1 VLASLVAAL
10 ALAAAGWLWRLRAR
24 AQRDLTAMQA
34 QKAALDRSFAAVEA
48 ERDAARA
55 ETVAAGGARGAAEM
69 ERDGLAALLAAAP
82 FPAWRRGADLA
93 IHWGNAAYLRAVGTL
108 GGEIQSALLPEQGRA
123 LAAGAREAEADATEL
138 RHFVVDGQRRALE
151 VVERPDGAGFAHDVT
166 DREEARAELR
176 RYVDASSEVLNNL
189 NTAIVIFGPNKR
201 ATFFNHAYARLW
213 RFDEDWLASG
223 PLHGEVIEQMREHR
237 LLPEQADYPAF
248 KAAVHR
254 LYTDLLETS
263 EELMHRPDGRVL
275 RQLVSP
281 HPLGGLLVVYEDV
294 TDRLALE
301 RSYNTLIAV
310 QQETLANLYEGV
322 AVFGADG
329 RLKLSNPAY
338 ARIWRFD
345 PALLEGEPHVS
356 ELVDAARPLF
366 SAESDWRKLSS
377 HLVAQVTERRARNGR
392 MERPDGGVIDFAAVP
407 LPDGATLFTYI
418 DVTDSANVERALRD
432 RNEALETAD
441 RLKTEFLANVSY
453 ELRSP
458 LNVIIGFAEIL
469 GNEYFGDLNARQKEY
484 ASGMLESSHHLL
496 ALINDILDLSSFE
509 AGQLELELEP
519 FDLHPALEGTLAL
532 GRERARKQRLSLQL
546 ECASDLGGIVADERR
561 IKQALFNLLSNAI
574 KFTPPG
580 GRVSLGA
587 ERRGDEI
594 AIWVADTGIG
604 IDAEERT
611 IVFEKF
617 QRGRRAKSRKGAGL
631 GLSLVKS
638 IVELHGG
645 RVELESQIGVGTRI
659 TCLLPVAPTASAA
672 LAAGDAA

>member
-1 VLASLVAAL
+1 MLAF
-10 ALAAAGWLWRLRAR
+10 AAAGWFWRGRSHAL
-24 AQRDLTAMQA
+24 RDLAAARSQQA
-34 QKAALDRSFAAVEA
+34 GLGRTLATVEAARDAALRDVDAAAVAREA
-48 ERDAARA
+48 AAGERDA
-55 ETVAAGGARGAAEM
+55 
-69 ERDGLAALLAAAP
+69 LAAVLAAAP
-82 FPAWRRGADLA
+82 FPAWRRRPDLG
-93 IHWGNAAYLRAVGTL
+93 IGWGNAAYLRAVGEL
-108 GGEIQSALLPEQGRA
+108 GGEIQSALSPEQGRA
-123 LAAGAREAEADATEL
+123 LAARARDAKADAVEL

-151 VVERPDGAGFAHDVT
+151 VVERPDGSGFARDVT

-189 NTAIVIFGPNKR
+189 NAAIVIFGPNKR
-201 ATFFNHAYARLW
+201 VTFFNHAYARLW
-213 RFDEDWLASG
+213 RFDEDWLSSG
-223 PLHGEVIEQMREHR
+223 PLHGELIDQMREHR

-248 KAAVHR
+248 KAAVGR
-254 LYTDLLETS
+254 LYTDLLETG
-263 EELMHRPDGRVL
+263 EELLHRPDGRVL

-281 HPLGGLLVVYEDV
+281 HPLGGLLMVYEDV

-338 ARIWRFD
+338 ARIWRLD
-345 PALLEGEPHVS
+345 AALLEGEPHVS
-356 ELVDAARPLF
+356 ELVDAARALF
-366 SAESDWRKLSS
+366 PSEADWRKLST
-377 HLVAQVTERRARNGR
+377 HLVAQVTERRARKGR
-392 MERPDGGVIDFAAVP
+392 MERPDGAVVDFAAVP
-407 LPDGATLFTYI
+407 LPDGATLFTYV

-458 LNVIIGFAEIL
+458 LNVIIGFSEIL
-469 GNEYFGDLNARQKEY
+469 GNEYFGELNARQKEY

-496 ALINDILDLSSFE
+496 ALINDILDLSSYE
-509 AGQLELELEP
+509 AGQLELEREP
-519 FDLHPALEGTLAL
+519 FDLQVALESTLAL
-532 GRERARKQRLSLQL
+532 GRERARKQRLSLDL
-546 ECASDLGGIVADERR
+546 ECVGELGDIVADERR

-580 GRVSLGA
+580 GRVALGA
-587 ERRGDEI
+587 ERRDDEV

-604 IDAEERT
+604 IDAEDRA

-617 QRGRRAKSRKGAGL
+617 QRGRRAKNRKGAGL
-631 GLSLVKS
+631 GLSLVRS

-645 RVELESQIGVGTRI
+645 SVDLESQVGVGTRI
-659 TCLLPVAPTASAA
+659 TCRLPAVPPAPAA
-672 LAAGDAA
+672 LSAVGA

>member
-1 VLASLVAAL
+1 MAVALVGAAWCWR
-10 ALAAAGWLWRLRAR
+10 ARLRAEHE
-24 AQRDLTAMQA
+24 A
-34 QKAALDRSFAAVEA
+34 AALRARTETLARELAEA
-48 ERDAARA
+48 RAARDSALA
-55 ETVAAGGARGAAEM
+55 EHGAEGRARGAAEA
-69 ERDGLAALLAAAP
+69 ERDELAAVLEAAP
-82 FPAWRRGADLA
+82 FPAWRRADDLS
-93 IHWGNAAYLRAVGTL
+93 IRWGNAAYMRAVGSL
-108 GGEIQSALLPEQGRA
+108 GGEIESALTPEQGRT
-123 LAAGAREAEADATEL
+123 LAARARADARSAVEL

-151 VVERPDGAGFAHDVT
+151 VAERPDGAGFASDVT

-189 NTAIVIFGPNKR
+189 NAAIVIFGPNKR
-201 ATFFNHAYARLW
+201 VAFFNHAYARLW
-213 RFDEDWLASG
+213 RLDEDWLSSG
-223 PLHGEVIEQMREHR
+223 PLHAELIDQMRENR

-248 KAAVHR
+248 KAGMQR
-254 LYTDLLETS
+254 LYTDLLETA

-275 RQLVSP
+275 RQLTSP
-281 HPLGGLLVVYEDV
+281 HPLGGLLMVYEDV

-322 AVFGADG
+322 AVFGSDG

-338 ARIWRFD
+338 ARIWRFA
-345 PALLEGEPHVS
+345 PELLEGEPHVS
-356 ELVDAARPLF
+356 ELVDAARELF
-366 SAESDWRKLSS
+366 PRDRDWRTLST
-377 HLVAQVTERRARNGR
+377 HLVAQVTERRMRSGR
-392 MERPDGGVIDFAAVP
+392 MERPDGGVIDYAAVP
-407 LPDGATLFTYI
+407 LPDGATLFTYV

-458 LNVIIGFAEIL
+458 LNVIIGFSEIL
-469 GNEYFGDLNARQKEY
+469 GNEYFGELNARQKEY
-484 ASGMLESSHHLL
+484 AAGMLESSHHLL

-509 AGQLELELEP
+509 AGQLELERES
-519 FDLHPALEGTLAL
+519 FDLEAALESTLSL
-532 GRERARKQRLSLQL
+532 GRERARKQKLTLEL
-546 ECASDLGGIVADERR
+546 ECASPLGEIMADERR

-580 GRVSLGA
+580 GRVTLGA
-587 ERRGDEI
+587 ERRGAEV

-604 IDAEERT
+604 IDAEERNL
-611 IVFEKF
+611 VFEKF
-617 QRGRRAKSRKGAGL
+617 QRGRRAKSRKGVGL

-645 RVELESQIGVGTRI
+645 SVDLDSQVGVGTRI
-659 TCLLPVAPTASAA
+659 TCRLPLAPPVASMAVVGAA
-672 LAAGDAA
+672 